1 MSLDEGSTSTMRS
14 HWPRY
19 ARRVAAACLS
29 IGVACGLA
37 GTTVRAATP
46 TVALLPTTG
55 IVDQVMAN
63 YIGTGLAS
71 AAQRGDAA
79 AIIELDTPGGSLDSM
94 QDIVGSILAA
104 KVPVIVW
111 VAPAGGHAASA
122 GTFITLAANIAV
134 MAPGKNIGAASP
146 VDQSGNTIAG
156 TEGQKVLNDAVAKI
170 TSIAEERGRNVEWA
184 VSAVTHAASLSAR
197 EAVAQH
203 VVDGMAASL
212 DEVLTFADGRT
223 VTVAGQ
229 PVVLH
234 LAGASVDRLELNPLQ
249 GFLHL
254 LADPNIAFLLFTVGF
269 YGLLFEVV
277 HPNFVTGILGG
288 ISILLAFIGFGSLP
302 LNVAGLL
309 LIALGLLLFI
319 AEIWVTSHGLLT
331 IGGVVAIALG
341 GAALYNT
348 PSNPAA
354 PAVGVALPVLGVVLA
369 LGLGFAALILT
380 VSVRGHRLR
389 GTTGTVGTA
398 LSPGSIGEVRRPVG
412 PLGGSVYVGGEEWSA
427 RTSEGGPLPRG
438 ASVRVVRQ
446 DGLVLIVEPAP
457 GASSDP
463 QAHPA

>member
-1 MSLDEGSTSTMRS
+1 MRS
-14 HWPRY
+14 RW
-19 ARRVAAACLS
+19 ADVLRRVVAACLMG
-29 IGVACGLA
+29 GVALGLVTSA
-37 GTTVRAATP
+37 VRAASP

-63 YIGTGLAS
+63 YVASGLA
-71 AAQRGDAA
+71 AAAERGDSA

-94 QDIVGSILAA
+94 QDIVGAILSSR
-104 KVPVIVW
+104 VPVIVW

-122 GTFITLAANIAV
+122 GTFITLAANLAV
-134 MAPGKNIGAASP
+134 MAPGTNIGAASP
-146 VDQSGNTIAG
+146 VDQSGNTITG
-156 TEGQKVLNDAVAKI
+156 TEGQKVLNDAVAKM

-184 VSAVTHAASLSAR
+184 VSAVTKAASASAQQ
-197 EAVAQH
+197 AVTMH
-203 VVDGMAASL
+203 VVDGLAGSL
-212 DEVLTFADGRT
+212 DEVLAFADGRT
-223 VTVAGQ
+223 VTVGGAA
-229 PVVLH
+229 VVLH
-234 LAGASVDRLELNPLQ
+234 TAGATVDPFELNPLQ

-341 GAALYNT
+341 GAALYT
-348 PSNPAA
+348 SPTNPAA
-354 PAVGVALPVLGVVLA
+354 PEVGVALPVLGVVLA
-369 LGLGFAALILT
+369 LGLGFAALIAT
-380 VSVRGHRLR
+380 VAARSHRLH
-389 GTTGTVGTA
+389 GTAGTVGTA
-398 LSPGSIGEVRRPVG
+398 LSLGSLGEVRRPLG
-412 PLGGSVYVGGEEWSA
+412 PLGSVYVGGEEWSA
-427 RTSEGGPLPRG
+427 RTADERPLPRG
-438 ASVRVVRQ
+438 AQVRVVRQ
-446 DGLVLIVEPAP
+446 DGLTLIVEPV
-457 GASSDP
+457 ASTQAGP